1 MPFAVTTPAGH
12 VVRLDDVPLS
22 DLHKIATV
30 AGLDTWAKLLTE
42 PLRQGAAAEAVYRFC
57 CELEGDTPPEKI
69 TPKVVVAA
77 FNWVEDD
84 LPDTYS
90 GGLPLEE
97 GAQETSG
104 SSGAPSVSTG
114 PPASP
119 EASPF
124 ENSNS

>member
-22 DLHKIATV
+22 DLTNIAKE

-42 PLRQGAAAEAVYRFC
+42 PLRDGAAAEAVYRYC
-57 CELEGDTPPEKI
+57 CDTTGDTPPEKI
-69 TPKVVVAA
+69 TPKLVVAA

-84 LPDTYS
+84 LPDTFQ
-90 GGLPLEE
+90 GGLPKA
-97 GAQETSG
+97 GDDQATSG
-104 SSGAPSVSTG
+104 SSGAPSDTSG
-114 PPASP
+114 PPPLPA
-119 EASPF
+119 ASPF

>member
-1 MPFAVTTPAGH
+1 M
-12 VVRLDDVPLS
+12 DDVPLS
-22 DLHKIATV
+22 DLHKIATD

-97 GAQETSG
+97 GAPVTSG